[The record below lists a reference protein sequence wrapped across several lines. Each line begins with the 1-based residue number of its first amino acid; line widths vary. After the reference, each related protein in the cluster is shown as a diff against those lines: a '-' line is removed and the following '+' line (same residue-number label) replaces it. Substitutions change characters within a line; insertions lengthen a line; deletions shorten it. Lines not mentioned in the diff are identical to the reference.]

1 MNLIWIQWTTN
12 HGGNLVSYVHTCIYT
27 IKYQFRNKL
36 FIVIEKVQSTML
48 GYKSLH
54 YEFAE
59 MCEHKPLQAFV
70 INKDLEYSLCMC

>member
-1 MNLIWIQWTTN
+1 MEETWSVMFI
-12 HGGNLVSYVHTCIYT
+12 HVYT

-59 MCEHKPLQAFV
+59 MCEHKPL
-70 INKDLEYSLCMC
+70 K